1 MLIEEKQCF
10 PQCGRWNSF
19 FRDNSVSKETG
30 ENSVNACI
38 GGDKKRFYEV
48 GMWM

>member
-19 FRDNSVSKETG
+19 FRDNSG

-38 GGDKKRFYEV
+38 GGDKKKFYEV